1 MPKKPKE
8 FRCQY
13 DGTPWTEE
21 DIRDLKAALRDA
33 NSIEEVAEFLCRAGT
48 VDDVRRKV
56 EELGLIRKSRPK
68 AAQVKGETPQL
79 QTQTYAPPAPSELA
93 NS

>member
-13 DGTPWTEE
+13 DGTPWTEQ

-56 EELGLIRKSRPK
+56 EELFFEWRRYRAKRERLKRRRRSS
-68 AAQVKGETPQL
+68 T
-79 QTQTYAPPAPSELA
+79 
-93 NS
+93 